1 MTFSQ
6 SIIVE
11 FLNLII
17 IDVLIFKLKQSLAKN
32 YDLAKNAVVTSKKY
46 FYTRLFL
53 YLSQYDTYYK
63 LLLLALIQRLT
74 LLKSYVEEI
83 SLPKIKYY
91 FKGGLILN
99 HVNLKFS
106 GRIMESNFWW
116 WDVVSDQAIFKPKYS
131 YKVPK
136 RFVSKVCSF

>member
-1 MTFSQ
+1 MLSVSFFRDVLNFAGTAEWAQLDLQ
-6 SIIVE
+6 SIQHRDYFGHLSI

-63 LLLLALIQRLT
+63 LL
-74 LLKSYVEEI
+74 S
-83 SLPKIKYY
+83 
-91 FKGGLILN
+91 
-99 HVNLKFS
+99 
-106 GRIMESNFWW
+106 M
-116 WDVVSDQAIFKPKYS
+116 
-131 YKVPK
+131 
-136 RFVSKVCSF
+136 

>member
-1 MTFSQ
+1 MIHT
-6 SIIVE
+6 
-11 FLNLII
+11 
-17 IDVLIFKLKQSLAKN
+17 
-32 YDLAKNAVVTSKKY
+32 TSCY
-46 FYTRLFL
+46 VG
-53 YLSQYDTYYK
+53 TYY
-63 LLLLALIQRLT
+63 LTYFLLALIQRLT

-131 YKVPK
+131 YKVAK
-136 RFVSKVCSF
+136 RFVSSVANI

>member
-1 MTFSQ
+1 M
-6 SIIVE
+6 
-11 FLNLII
+11 NLII
-17 IDVLIFKLKQSLAKN
+17 IDVLIFKLKQSSAKN
-32 YDLAKNAVVTSKKY
+32 YDLDKNAVVTSKKY

-63 LLLLALIQRLT
+63 LLCILLG
-74 LLKSYVEEI
+74 LLFAGINSTIDTTKSYVEEI
-83 SLPKIKYY
+83 SMPKIKYY

-99 HVNLKFS
+99 PVNLKFS

-116 WDVVSDQAIFKPKYS
+116 WDVVSDQAIFKPKYF

-136 RFVSKVCSF
+136 RFVPSIANI